1 MKAHEKPIVLAT
13 KLKVEILTT
22 LTISRDGYIRL
33 WNSEYKLLFS
43 LKIPSLMRMSW
54 NMEEI

>member
-1 MKAHEKPIVLAT
+1 MKAHEKPIVLAM